1 MVGVFALTFGKL
13 NFLAGKPQG
22 EQYLNNERIFLK
34 TLKEKLQRHA
44 TIQTKRT
51 ILTAKAQERENI
63 IFSSLTKDKGI
74 YTDIR
79 HPIADGSIH
88 FLIPTPAIL
97 QKKNQKSNIDTFPPE
112 DGSQW
117 SHYES

>member
-1 MVGVFALTFGKL
+1 MVGASALTFGKL

-74 YTDIR
+74 CTDIR
-79 HPIADGSIH
+79 HQIADGSIH